1 MNAMQKKLSAN
12 ELDFV
17 RSNAERKTDRQIG
30 EILGIEARDVM
41 RERLRLGVRKSWS
54 NAWQAG
60 RNEIDRK
67 ADERDKWKRRSDCGR
82 SKEKAVV
89 LISDV
94 QTTQRPEILEITLA
108 EDGRKV
114 RVRRDL
120 VEFFT
125 GRAVL
130 PLWYW
135 RKVIA

>member
-1 MNAMQKKLSAN
+1 MIAMQKKLSAG
-12 ELDFV
+12 ELDFIL
-17 RSNAERKTDRQIG
+17 SNAERKTDRQIG
-30 EILGIEARDVM
+30 EILGLEAREVM
-41 RERLRLGVRKSWS
+41 RERLRFGVRKRWS

-67 ADERDKWKRRSDCGR
+67 ADERDRWKRRSDCGR
-82 SKEKAVV
+82 TREKMVI

-94 QTTQRPEILEITLA
+94 QPTSRPEILEITLA
-108 EDGRKV
+108 DDGRKV

-135 RKVIA
+135 QKVIA